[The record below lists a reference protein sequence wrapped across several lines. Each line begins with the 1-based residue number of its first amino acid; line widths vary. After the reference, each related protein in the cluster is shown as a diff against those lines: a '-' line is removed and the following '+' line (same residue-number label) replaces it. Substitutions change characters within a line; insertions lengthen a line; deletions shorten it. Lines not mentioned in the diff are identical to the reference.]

1 MSFQT
6 GVGQDLL
13 FVTVSSSDHLTPT
26 EPANPVVT
34 INKGA
39 GWVAPAGTFTSHGKG
54 LCALAATNAEMN
66 APWLAVNVKGDNI
79 DEYTHTFYTEAGY
92 TAARAANLDNLDAAV
107 SALGQ
112 GNGPVPLTVTVRD
125 NAGLL
130 VAGARVALHNDA
142 LTDAGLLGYSDGNGQ
157 VVFSVDP
164 GVYRVTIRDTIGYTA
179 AATGYPVTV
188 LVSPT
193 SLVATVT
200 SRSLP
205 APADPSLCRCYCYM
219 RRSAGGDMLGPGE
232 GVLSVLG
239 IGKRPEGD
247 TSLYSTADTCK
258 TDGTGLAYLDL
269 PRGLGCSLQ
278 ATWPQGLRVIVAVT
292 VPDADAYD
300 LGALLQ

>member
-26 EPANPVVT
+26 DPANPVVT
-34 INKGA
+34 INNGS

-92 TAARAANLDNLDAAV
+92 TADRAANLDNLDAAV
-107 SALGQ
+107 STLGQ

-130 VAGARVALHNDA
+130 VTGALVALHNDA

-219 RRSAGGDMLGPGE
+219 RHAAGGAMLSTSE
-232 GVLSVLG
+232 GTLSLLAVNG
-239 IGKRPEGD
+239 RPTGD
-247 TSLYSTADTCK
+247 STVYATSDGRQ
-258 TDGTGLAYLDL
+258 TDATGLVYLDL
-269 PRGLGCSLQ
+269 PRGMVCAVEAS
-278 ATWPQGLRVIVAVT
+278 WPEDLTKLVHVT

-300 LGALLQ
+300 LGTLLQ